1 MKKAVKYD
9 FLIVGAGLFGCVC
22 AKELTDRGC
31 RVLVIDR
38 RKHVGGN
45 CAVRMVNGQPEH
57 VYGPHI
63 FHTDKKFIWDYLND
77 IEEFIPYKHRVVA
90 VHGGLQYDF
99 PINRLTLVKVF
110 GENTVNVP
118 FASSASPSNFE
129 EAAVSRIGE
138 RLYRMF
144 YHDYTAKQWGRD
156 PTLLPAEIF
165 SRVPVRFDYNDS
177 YFNDKYTGVLSSNR
191 LFEKLL
197 NGASLKLNCA
207 FNKRKHGEIARC
219 IIYTGMVDEYE
230 NYCLGRLP
238 YRSLRFEKRRV
249 APYENQGIAV
259 VNFTDARPY
268 TRTCEYG
275 YMYGR
280 SQIGGN
286 RWYEYPIGEF
296 DQKGRKTEP
305 YYPLPTPE
313 AKGLYHEYVELIE
326 KDFEGQDTIIKFGGR
341 LGSYQYINMDQA
353 VEQALHLVEEI
364 FTQNTFKKF
373 RGENNYART

>member
-1 MKKAVKYD
+1 MREKKKYD

-45 CAVRMVNGQPEH
+45 CAVRTVNGQPEH

-99 PINRLTLVKVF
+99 PINRFTLIKVF

-165 SRVPVRFDYNDS
+165 SRVPVRFDYSDS

-207 FNKRKHGEIARC
+207 FNKRKHREIARG

-326 KDFEGQDTIIKFGGR
+326 KDFEGQDIIIKFGGR

-373 RGENNYART
+373 RGENSYART